1 MRIKVTG
8 PTLPVFRECFGELA
22 VDHWNNDKARRT
34 TQRKRKQYAARGN
47 ASKRTRETEREE
59 FLRDWLKDVGVEGE
73 KESEGEE
80 NDEEME
86 ANVLEEDEPEPS
98 QEIPPVQS
106 HHLSDSSSDS
116 SGDSDREDPL
126 LGGMI
131 SSDSVS
137 E

>member
-1 MRIKVTG
+1 M
-8 PTLPVFRECFGELA
+8 
-22 VDHWNNDKARRT
+22 
-34 TQRKRKQYAARGN
+34 
-47 ASKRTRETEREE
+47 
-59 FLRDWLKDVGVEGE
+59 KDVEVEGE

-106 HHLSDSSSDS
+106 YHLSDSSSDS

-131 SSDSVS
+131 SNLGDQYNSPEYNFLNAFVVMFRNCPSRTLNETLVPVTSPVS
-137 E
+137 TK